1 MTTDADI
8 GKKSG
13 AGVHTYL
20 LVPIFL
26 FFVLLI
32 FAVIRSPSLISP
44 AGIGSA
50 IIVMAPLV
58 LATYALTV
66 IVMAGRGS
74 VDLSIGPLLGFV
86 NVSLIQLTGAGAI
99 SSPIAVFLFAMAVG
113 VAYQLLMGLIV
124 VFVRVQPIIVSL
136 SGYLSL
142 VGLNL
147 VILPRPGGLAPEWML
162 SWGAGTTIFSPI
174 LAILIL
180 ATIGWYILAQT
191 SFWGHLKLMGSD
203 ERAAYTSGIQ
213 INVVRIGAHMIGGV
227 YAGLAA
233 LTFTSLISS
242 GDPTQGTTYT
252 LMAVTALVLGGA
264 NLAGGRGGAFGSL
277 LGALNI
283 YLVTY
288 VLATF
293 NFGTLQSFVTDLAF
307 GLMLVISLLISLFVP
322 ELQRRVRGLSP
333 LIFFVLMS
341 IPALGVIIHRTRDQ
355 AASSGDLLPASTYGT
370 LSAAGDAAA
379 EPTGTGGAIFM
390 ISVIGIVALLALVRL
405 FIRMRNLTALG
416 LAAVVIAMAFG
427 MLFNP
432 ASDSEAEST
441 ETAASH
447 IETTLSEPVL
457 EFFAL
462 EGKATEATAI
472 TPEFALSGFAIG
484 VIWAAAAVLLTS
496 FIVIVA
502 MPQISTRAKKISLW
516 WFAVAV
522 GGFGLMTVFVPAA
535 TGGVNLLSGLSDYH
549 IALLIGV
556 MLFVLSGPLVQ
567 TPLRNISQLFIIAL
581 CVLVVGATVFLVSPG
596 DDMQADASGKVA
608 VSVLNPPEIKHDP
621 VSEYPVPAR
630 VIHTADTAPTLISQL
645 SFALLLIVLVQ
656 YFVGRAM
663 GPTSFRNFWPYA
675 PIVAM
680 CLMVGGGML
689 FTVGVPLWKIL
700 AVLTVGIPSTPLVL
714 HIVKTY
720 RARRGGRDGASMFRP
735 TFDNEK
741 LEKAA

>member
-1 MTTDADI
+1 MTTEADTR
-8 GKKSG
+8 KKTGSG
-13 AGVHTYL
+13 VNTYL

-26 FFVLLI
+26 FFALLI

-50 IIVMAPLV
+50 IIVVAPLV

-86 NVSLIQLTGAGAI
+86 NVSLIQLSGAGAI
-99 SSPIAVFLFAMAVG
+99 QSPIATFLFAMGVG

-174 LAILIL
+174 LVILIL

-191 SFWGHLKLMGSD
+191 SFWGHLKFMGAD

-213 INVVRIGAHMIGGV
+213 INIVRIGAHMIGGV

-264 NLAGGRGGAFGSL
+264 NLAGGRGGALGSL

-307 GLMLVISLLISLFVP
+307 GLMLVVSLLISLFVP

-333 LIFFVLMS
+333 LIFFILMS

-355 AASSGDLLPASTYGT
+355 AASDQLLPASTFST
-370 LSAAGDAAA
+370 LTTSSEMAA
-379 EPTGTGGAIFM
+379 ESTGTGGAIFL
-390 ISVIGIVALLALVRL
+390 ISVIGIVAILALVRL
-405 FIRMRNLTALG
+405 FIRMRNLTAVG
-416 LAAVVIAMAFG
+416 FAAVLIAIAFG
-427 MLFNP
+427 MLFSGP
-432 ASDSEAEST
+432 GEDAQTAETEMAQALGALET
-441 ETAASH
+441 ETARG
-447 IETTLSEPVL
+447 
-457 EFFAL
+457 FFAV
-462 EGKATEATAI
+462 EAAVTEKADTFTGL
-472 TPEFALSGFAIG
+472 ALSGFAVS
-484 VIWAAAAVLLTS
+484 VIWMSVAVLLTS
-496 FIVIVA
+496 FVVIVA
-502 MPQISTRAKKISLW
+502 LPQFSVRAKKISLW
-516 WFAVAV
+516 WFAVATSAA
-522 GGFGLMTVFVPAA
+522 GLLTVLFPSV
-535 TGGVNLLSGLSDYH
+535 TGGTNLLSGLSDYH
-549 IALLIGV
+549 IALLVGV
-556 MLFVLSGPLVQ
+556 VLFVMSGPLVQ
-567 TPLRNISQLFIIAL
+567 APLRNISQLFIIAL
-581 CVLVVGATVFLVSPG
+581 SVS
-596 DDMQADASGKVA
+596 AVVA
-608 VSVLNPPEIKHDP
+608 VLLFSATAGDREQETSVQFAAPVLGAPEIQRPRPETYPAPKRMVH
-621 VSEYPVPAR
+621 SEQ
-630 VIHTADTAPTLISQL
+630 TAPAIVSQL
-645 SFALLLIVLVQ
+645 SFSLLLIVLVQ

-675 PIVAM
+675 PITAM
-680 CLMVGGGML
+680 CLMAGGGML
-689 FTVGVPLWKIL
+689 FVIGVPLWKIL
-700 AVLTVGIPSTPLVL
+700 AALIVGIPSTPLVL

-720 RARRGGRDGASMFRP
+720 RKRRGSYGSAGATWNS
-735 TFDNEK
+735 FDSLREEK
-741 LEKAA
+741 TA

>member
-1 MTTDADI
+1 MTPDTEPERKTGG
-8 GKKSG
+8 GKN
-13 AGVHTYL
+13 TFL

-26 FFVLLI
+26 FFVFLI

-50 IIVMAPLV
+50 IIVVAPLV

-86 NVSLIQLTGAGAI
+86 NVSLIQVTGAGVI
-99 SSPIAVFLFAMAVG
+99 QSPIAVFLFAMGVG
-113 VAYQLLMGLIV
+113 VAYQLLMALIV

-162 SWGAGTTIFSPI
+162 SWGSGTTLFSPI
-174 LAILIL
+174 LVILVL
-180 ATIGWYILAQT
+180 ATIGWYLLAQT

-203 ERAAYTSGIQ
+203 ERAAYTSGIH

-264 NLAGGRGGAFGSL
+264 NLAGGRGSAFGSL

-307 GLMLVISLLISLFVP
+307 GLMLVFSLLISLFVP

-333 LIFFVLMS
+333 LIFFVIMS
-341 IPALGVIIHRTRDQ
+341 IPAIGVIIHKTRDQ
-355 AASSGDLLPASTYGT
+355 AITQELLPVSSYGALT
-370 LSAAGDAAA
+370 PATTQAA
-379 EPTGTGGAIFM
+379 ESTGAGGSIFM
-390 ISVIGIVALLALVRL
+390 ISVICVVALLGLVRV
-405 FIRMRNLTALG
+405 FIRMRNLNAVG
-416 LAAVVIAMAFG
+416 FAAVLIAVGFG
-427 MLFNP
+427 LLFNP
-432 ASDSEAEST
+432 ASDADDSGGTEAP
-441 ETAASH
+441 AAQA
-447 IETTLSEPVL
+447 EAQPELPTG
-457 EFFAL
+457 FFAM
-462 EGKATEATAI
+462 EAAPPAAGAGDSGLI
-472 TPEFALSGFAIG
+472 LSGFSISIVWLA
-484 VIWAAAAVLLTS
+484 VAAFLTS
-496 FIVIVA
+496 FVVILALPQFSNRLKRVA
-502 MPQISTRAKKISLW
+502 LW
-516 WFAVAV
+516 WFAVGF
-522 GGFGLMTVFVPAA
+522 GGFVLLSIFSPVA
-535 TGGVNLLSGLSDYH
+535 TGGINLVAGLSDYH
-549 IALLIGV
+549 IALMVGV
-556 MLFVLSGPLVQ
+556 LLFLMSGPLVQ
-567 TPLRNISQLFIIAL
+567 APLRDVSKLFVIGFGVIAL
-581 CVLVVGATVFLVSPG
+581 GAVLVFAARMGQAPQDTALAYADPLLSTPVIERAPIESYALPERYVGAEG
-596 DDMQADASGKVA
+596 SG
-608 VSVLNPPEIKHDP
+608 
-621 VSEYPVPAR
+621 PAAF
-630 VIHTADTAPTLISQL
+630 TQL

-663 GPTSFRNFWPYA
+663 NAVRFRNFWPIA
-675 PIVAM
+675 PVTAM
-680 CLMVGGGML
+680 CLMAGGGLL
-689 FTVGVPLWKIL
+689 FVTGVALWKIL
-700 AVLTVGIPSTPLVL
+700 AVLVVGIPSTPLVL
-714 HIVKTY
+714 HIMHTY
-720 RARRGGRDGASMFRP
+720 RTRRGTGRGGSRGWFADRSR
-735 TFDNEK
+735 TK
-741 LEKAA
+741 EKAA

>member
-99 SSPIAVFLFAMAVG
+99 NSPIAVFLFAMAVG

-174 LAILIL
+174 LAILVL

-370 LSAAGDAAA
+370 FSTASEAAA
-379 EPTGTGGAIFM
+379 EPTGTGGAIFL
-390 ISVIGIVALLALVRL
+390 ISVVAIVALLALVKL
-405 FIRMRNLTALG
+405 FIRMRDLTALG
-416 LAAVVIAMAFG
+416 LATVIIAVAFG
-427 MLFNP
+427 ILFNP
-432 ASDSEAEST
+432 AADGDANDVEA
-441 ETAASH
+441 TAAQA
-447 IETTLSEPVL
+447 ETSPTGPVL

-462 EGKATEATAI
+462 EGTATEATTIA
-472 TPEFALSGFAIG
+472 TEFILSGFAIS

-502 MPQISTRAKKISLW
+502 MPQVSTRAKKMSLW
-516 WFAVAV
+516 WFAMAAGGV
-522 GGFGLMTVFVPAA
+522 GLLTMFFPAA
-535 TGGVNLLSGLSDYH
+535 TGGVNLLSGLGDYH
-549 IALLIGV
+549 IALLVGV

-567 TPLRNISQLFIIAL
+567 APLRNISQLFIITL
-581 CVLVVGATVFLVSPG
+581 CVLAVGATLFFVSPG
-596 DDMQADASGKVA
+596 EDIQADTGDRASA
-608 VSVLNPPEIKHDP
+608 SVLNPPEIKRDP
-621 VSEYPVPAR
+621 VRKYPAPAR
-630 VIHTADTAPTLISQL
+630 VVHTADAAPALTSQL

-680 CLMVGGGML
+680 CLMAGAGML
-689 FTVGVPLWKIL
+689 FAVGVPLWKIL

-720 RARRGGRDGASMFRP
+720 RRRRGSRGSASPDWP
-735 TFDNEK
+735 TYEAKK